1 MLDAKSD
8 DEQPKITMAR
18 IAKPGKW
25 QGYGLPTDPIED
37 STKWSQAKFSGTSK
51 SQAALSPTL
60 PDSHA
65 TSSDGISSSW
75 VPLRDNINKYPGT
88 QPTPLRNAMGP
99 SRVVPDSPDYAGL
112 LPDTAEMQEFLHL
125 AMPLGHANL
134 PPQSP
139 EDLPTPED
147 SSLPQ
152 EESLLPPS
160 PKESLLD
167 PILEVPKWPTCRPG
181 TPEWPLDLQV
191 LPDLR
196 KCEWATREYW
206 INRGMCH
213 DPLGFYPKF
222 AKVGPW
228 IVKLPKRR
236 RTDESDPNDQTD
248 GQPDN
253 SEPAESSELVES
265 SEPVTH
271 WHGM

>member
-1 MLDAKSD
+1 MSCCVYEHERLCASACARSDAS
-8 DEQPKITMAR
+8 A
-18 IAKPGKW
+18 
-25 QGYGLPTDPIED
+25 
-37 STKWSQAKFSGTSK
+37 S
-51 SQAALSPTL
+51 
-60 PDSHA
+60 
-65 TSSDGISSSW
+65 
-75 VPLRDNINKYPGT
+75 V
-88 QPTPLRNAMGP
+88 
-99 SRVVPDSPDYAGL
+99 
-112 LPDTAEMQEFLHL
+112 
-125 AMPLGHANL
+125 
-134 PPQSP
+134 
-139 EDLPTPED
+139 
-147 SSLPQ
+147 
-152 EESLLPPS
+152 
-160 PKESLLD
+160 
-167 PILEVPKWPTCRPG
+167 
-181 TPEWPLDLQV
+181 PEWPLDLQV